1 MKIAVYPGSF
11 DPLTNG
17 HLDII
22 ERSSKIFDEV
32 IVSVL
37 INIDKNTLFTTE
49 ERVELIKKVVEPYK
63 NVKVESFDGLLI
75 DYVKQ
80 KNSNVIIKGLRALSD
95 FDYEFQMALMNHK
108 LDSNIETVF
117 MMTNAKYSYVSS
129 SSIKQVAKFGGCLKD
144 LVPDVIIPSLTNK
157 FRGD

>member
-49 ERVELIKKVVEPYK
+49 ERVELIKK
-63 NVKVESFDGLLI
+63 SSGAI
-75 DYVKQ
+75 Q
-80 KNSNVIIKGLRALSD
+80 K
-95 FDYEFQMALMNHK
+95 
-108 LDSNIETVF
+108 
-117 MMTNAKYSYVSS
+117 
-129 SSIKQVAKFGGCLKD
+129 C
-144 LVPDVIIPSLTNK
+144 
-157 FRGD
+157 